1 MLNGLFGGRTI
12 VSDKIKITTSWYFQD
27 LIRRNVYTRIDY
39 KFLIAGHTYGSTD
52 QTFDMIEH
60 YASRIVTVYTPK
72 QWYQHVRDA
81 GASIWVVE
89 MNQHFF

>member
-1 MLNGLFGGRTI
+1 M
-12 VSDKIKITTSWYFQD
+12 WYFQD

-52 QTFDMIEH
+52 QTFEIIER
-60 YASRIVTVYTPK
+60 YASRIVTVYTPE

-81 GASIWVVE
+81 GACIQVVE
-89 MNQHFF
+89 MNQHFFDIIVST